1 MQSVIDDDPKPA
13 NVSKV
18 KLTYACSRCDNLTE
32 LQIVIDRFGDQPAYK
47 IFRCNGCGAIDW
59 IAM

>member
-1 MQSVIDDDPKPA
+1 VIDDDPKPA

-18 KLTYACSRCDNLTE
+18 KLTYACSHCDNLTE

-47 IFRCNGCGAIDW
+47 IFRCSGCGAIDW